1 MNFCVIGLFVLISWN
16 INDEPQIFLH
26 LVLYDG
32 HGYITTIVYINFVL
46 MYEGKMYK
54 KCLCLL
60 YLLRGLLFS
69 SSLAQL
75 QFLKVGADTQKCLLE
90 Q

>member
-1 MNFCVIGLFVLISWN
+1 MTNLKFFCIV
-16 INDEPQIFLH
+16 
-26 LVLYDG
+26 VLYDG

-54 KCLCLL
+54 RCLCLL

-69 SSLAQL
+69 SSAAQL
-75 QFLKVGADTQKCLLE
+75 QFLKVDADTQKCLLE